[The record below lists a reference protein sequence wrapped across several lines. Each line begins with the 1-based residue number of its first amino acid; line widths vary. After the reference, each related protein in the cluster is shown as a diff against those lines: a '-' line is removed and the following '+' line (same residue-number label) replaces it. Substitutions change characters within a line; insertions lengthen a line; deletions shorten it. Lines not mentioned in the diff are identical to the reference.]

1 MDPRTQA
8 KVEARAQVIKAMS
21 HSPRL
26 FIVEQLSQGER
37 CVCEITECG

>member
-8 KVEARAQVIKAMS
+8 TFEARAQVIKAMV

-37 CVCEITECG
+37 CV